1 MDNNLIELIEILKF
15 HIEIT
20 IVFRCKV
27 GLMVTA
33 LSFKQPYHFDMLKWL
48 QVQRFSLHL
57 HDFVFSYI
65 PPM

>member
-33 LSFKQPYHFDMLKWL
+33 LSFKQPYHFDMLK
-48 QVQRFSLHL
+48 
-57 HDFVFSYI
+57 
-65 PPM
+65 